1 MITSS
6 LLFSLSPM
14 ELADSIVTPKY
25 DLWTFLTHIP
35 NGHMI
40 AITLFF
46 MKSYGVGQP
55 LQLPEKFLTI
65 L

>member
-1 MITSS
+1 
-6 LLFSLSPM
+6 M
-14 ELADSIVTPKY
+14 ELADSIVNPKY
-25 DLWTFLTHIP
+25 DLQTFPTHIP

-46 MKSYGVGQP
+46 TKSHGVGQP

-65 L
+65 H